1 MMNTGVY
8 LKIKDL
14 SPQLLVKSLKESI
27 QYYQMIGFQISFQ
40 YEDFY
45 AALTKDRYSIH
56 LKQGEPSNK
65 ERENRRKNEDLDI
78 VFSVED
84 IEELFNSVQHNVI
97 SVVQPLR
104 RMPYGREFYLA
115 DPDGYLLG
123 FIEQ

>member
-8 LKIKDL
+8 LKLKDL

-40 YEDFY
+40 YEGFY

-56 LKQGEPSNK
+56 LKQDEPSNK

-84 IEELFNSVQHNVI
+84 IEELFNSVQHNAM

-104 RMPYGREFYLA
+104 QMPYGREFYLA